1 MLSDLLLKTR
11 SYRRFDETVKIPQDV
26 LRDLVDATRYC
37 PSAANRQPLKYRLVF
52 EENETAQVFNC
63 LKFAAYLQNW
73 SGPEAGERPAAYI
86 VVLGDETISKFS
98 EVDAGIAMQTI
109 LLHATELGFGG
120 CILASVQRE
129 KLREILALDERF
141 HIGYVIALGKPGE
154 TCLVEPL
161 GQDGDIKYYRDAD
174 GVHHV
179 PKRSL
184 DDLLV

>member
-1 MLSDLLLKTR
+1 MLTDLLLKSR
-11 SYRRFDETVKIPQDV
+11 SYRRFDQSVRISEAT
-26 LRDLVDATRYC
+26 LREIIDATRFC
-37 PSAANRQPLKYRLVF
+37 PSAANRQLLKYRLVC
-52 EENETAQVFNC
+52 EENETEQVFNC
-63 LKFAAYLQNW
+63 SKFAAYLLEW
-73 SGPEAGERPAAYI
+73 SGPAVGERPTAYI
-86 VVLGDETISKFS
+86 VVLGDEAISKFS

-109 LLHATELGFGG
+109 LLRATELGFGG

-141 HIGYVIALGKPGE
+141 PIAYVIALGKPGE
-154 TCLVEPL
+154 TSLIEPI

>member
-1 MLSDLLLKTR
+1 MLTDLLLKSR
-11 SYRRFDETVKIPQDV
+11 SYRRFDQSVRISEAT
-26 LRDLVDATRYC
+26 LREIIDATRFC
-37 PSAANRQPLKYRLVF
+37 PSAANRQLLKYRLVC
-52 EENETAQVFNC
+52 EENETEQVFNC
-63 LKFAAYLQNW
+63 LKFAAYLLEW
-73 SGPEAGERPAAYI
+73 SGPAVGERPTAYI
-86 VVLGDETISKFS
+86 VVLGDEAISKFS

-109 LLHATELGFGG
+109 LLRATELGFGG

-141 HIGYVIALGKPGE
+141 PIAYVIALGKPGE
-154 TCLVEPL
+154 TSLIEPL